1 MCQLL
6 IIDKKFLLGLIQL
19 YYLDSCF
26 YQIFLNATLFFGRI
40 NILLLENFYQLS
52 FIDKQALY
60 DT

>member
-6 IIDKKFLLGLIQL
+6 IIDEKFLLGLIQL

-26 YQIFLNATLFFGRI
+26 YQIFLNATLLFGRI
-40 NILLLENFYQLS
+40 NILLLEDFYQLS
-52 FIDKQALY
+52 PIDKQALY